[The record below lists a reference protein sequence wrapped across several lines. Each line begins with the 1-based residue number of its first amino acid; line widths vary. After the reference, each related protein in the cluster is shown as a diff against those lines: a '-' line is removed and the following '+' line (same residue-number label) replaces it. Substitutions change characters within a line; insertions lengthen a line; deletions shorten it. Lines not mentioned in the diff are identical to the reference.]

1 MKVMK
6 EKILYIKKSTRK
18 GKKYMAAIQTNNLKP
33 KLIHFGAKDYQ
44 QYRDS
49 TKLKLY
55 SSKNHLDKN
64 RRENYFKRHSGVAN
78 KKDALHKEIV
88 KSNGKYNAK
97 ILSHKYLW

>member
-1 MKVMK
+1 MK
-6 EKILYIKKSTRK
+6 EKILFIKKSTRPE
-18 GKKYMAAIQTNNLKP
+18 KKYMAAVQYYQAKP
-33 KLIHFGAKDYQ
+33 KTIHFGAKDYE

-55 SSKNHLDKN
+55 SSKNHLDKK
-64 RRENYFKRHSGVAN
+64 RRENYFRRHSGVSN
-78 KKDALHKEIV
+78 KREALHKEIK